1 MFLLEHPYV
10 GGSCNV
16 HMMRP
21 IPIQPIVPV
30 SGRSYPVGGSRALL
44 RVADPRQTI
53 PSVERYRP

>member
-16 HMMRP
+16 HMMRQIR
-21 IPIQPIVPV
+21 IPSIVPIRSRHPV
-30 SGRSYPVGGSRALL
+30 GRSRAFL

-53 PSVERYRP
+53 QSVERYRP